1 MGAGRVTLSTL
12 VVLSLSLVSTNLAQ
26 ADVLKLRDGRQWE
39 GTILSESSQEVV
51 IRTIG
56 GPVTVPR
63 NDIVAISRGPTRQQQ
78 YEERRRALA
87 EGDVAGH
94 LALARWCRE
103 QNLVAEARTEYEA
116 VLTLDP
122 ENAEAHQALG
132 HQQVDGRWLP
142 FAEAMAARGLVEH
155 DGRWLEPAEAERA
168 EKEQSLREEE
178 RQWRQRLQGLVRIIL
193 SGTAGR
199 QGRARAELLAVADP
213 DAAKAV
219 VDLLRHSSPQIQF
232 LALTLVEERGF
243 LGGDKALVTIA
254 LGSEVPEVARLA
266 RLALVRTAQ
275 GEALKLLVGALSDPR
290 GEVRHRAAVVL
301 GEIGDPRVVPY
312 LIEAIREPLPTGEVT
327 PPTLGVAAR
336 ERVPQRAVESTT
348 APGIGVMK
356 PRVEQTTSTT
366 GISLGG
372 GAVEVMTATN
382 YDAVDALEAIT
393 GVQLGGDQVAWRRW
407 WDREGAGLLS
417 RARPRQ

>member
-1 MGAGRVTLSTL
+1 M
-12 VVLSLSLVSTNLAQ
+12 
-26 ADVLKLRDGRQWE
+26 
-39 GTILSESSQEVV
+39 
-51 IRTIG
+51 
-56 GPVTVPR
+56 
-63 NDIVAISRGPTRQQQ
+63 
-78 YEERRRALA
+78 
-87 EGDVAGH
+87 
-94 LALARWCRE
+94 
-103 QNLVAEARTEYEA
+103 
-116 VLTLDP
+116 
-122 ENAEAHQALG
+122 
-132 HQQVDGRWLP
+132 
-142 FAEAMAARGLVEH
+142 
-155 DGRWLEPAEAERA
+155 
-168 EKEQSLREEE
+168 
-178 RQWRQRLQGLVRIIL
+178 
-193 SGTAGR
+193 
-199 QGRARAELLAVADP
+199 
-213 DAAKAV
+213 
-219 VDLLRHSSPQIQF
+219 
-232 LALTLVEERGF
+232 
-243 LGGDKALVTIA
+243 
-254 LGSEVPEVARLA
+254 
-266 RLALVRTAQ
+266 
-275 GEALKLLVGALSDPR
+275 GALSDPR